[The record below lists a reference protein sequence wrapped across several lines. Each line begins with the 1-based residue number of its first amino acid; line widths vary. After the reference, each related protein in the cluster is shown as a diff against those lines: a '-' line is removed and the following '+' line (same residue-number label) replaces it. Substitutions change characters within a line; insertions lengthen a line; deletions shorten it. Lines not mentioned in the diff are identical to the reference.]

1 MPHSLLLDRN
11 TWAYLKIRDTLNFK
25 FRRLKEHG
33 SWRCQSSKRHPHQSK
48 SSNHINH
55 SNHLKKDIK
64 QSSTNHQP
72 IINQSSTNHQTSQ
85 LPRPTPRIFH
95 LQVSMPSWSLGPSKT
110 SPSFGCAKGNGT
122 CAGPS
127 ASSARAMRPPA
138 TIHREAMARLVEF
151 VRCTEFFWTSLMDIF

>member
-72 IINQSSTNHQTSQ
+72 IINQSSNFPTSQ
-85 LPRPTPRIFH
+85 ANSKDLPSPGLHAILEPRPQQDLPQLRLRQGQRHLCRAERQQRQGNETSSDDTPGSH
-95 LQVSMPSWSLGPSKT
+95 GQ
-110 SPSFGCAKGNGT
+110 
-122 CAGPS
+122 AG
-127 ASSARAMRPPA
+127 
-138 TIHREAMARLVEF
+138 
-151 VRCTEFFWTSLMDIF
+151 